1 MTPSFNLIDQPWI
14 PCVDATGNTVHL
26 GVLDTLSRA
35 HEFKEIRDE
44 SPLVTVTL
52 HRMLLAVLH
61 RAFDGPK
68 KPADWAKLWNDG
80 NGSFD
85 GSRLEAYL
93 RRKDIH
99 PRFDLFH
106 PTHPFYQTGALPLG
120 EPDKKNGGRPKFV
133 KPIWQMAHELAYSD
147 PKHLFA
153 HFHDGDWETRPA
165 AEAARWLVA
174 FQAFAL
180 GGLITTEEGKKAQD
194 GSADAGQLVKSAV
207 VLARGETL
215 FQTLMLNLVHYSV
228 DDEMPFAFKPREE
241 RPAWEATEPVQPADR
256 PFRGYLD
263 LLTWQSRRVK
273 LVPDVNAEGELLG
286 VSGVVAMKG
295 WQLPGFD
302 RRDRETMVG
311 FVKSEKP
318 QAGQD
323 PWPPLGFKAG
333 KELWRD
339 CHALFQT
346 RTESSARPQVLSW
359 VDDLRTAGYLNWSQV
374 LLDVHGL
381 SADRAKIFYWRH
393 ESLPL
398 PLDYLRNPELVQ
410 DLRRSVSLA
419 ESVVTDAL
427 RKAVWI
433 TAAGRLAGDSGMNP
447 DTDRVRALVDSF
459 APERLYWSRL
469 ERPYRELLVAL
480 AAAQDRP
487 ALIRAWF
494 LDTLKPA
501 AVEAFDDTIGRID
514 SGRDLKAVTAGRG
527 VLFGLLKKLEP
538 EDTSSDS
545 ATPEVPL
552 EQPVMG

>member
-1 MTPSFNLIDQPWI
+1 MTLSFNLVEQPWI

-26 GVLDTLSRA
+26 GVFDTLSRA

-68 KPADWAKLWNDG
+68 KPTDWAKLWNGG

-85 GSRLEAYL
+85 STKLQAYL

-228 DDEMPFAFKPREE
+228 DDEEPFAFKPREE

-256 PFRGYLD
+256 PYRGYLD

-311 FVKSEKP
+311 FIKSERP

-339 CHALFQT
+339 SDALLQSVKDVS
-346 RTESSARPQVLSW
+346 ERPKSLGW
-359 VDDLRTAGYLNWSQV
+359 LDDLRASGQLKRETV
-374 LLDVHGL
+374 FLDTCGV

-393 ESLPL
+393 ESFTLPL
-398 PLDYLRNPELVQ
+398 AYLRDIELVQ
-410 DLRRSVSLA
+410 SLRMCLKKTEEVQD
-419 ESVVTDAL
+419 EAL
-427 RKAVWI
+427 
-433 TAAGRLAGDSGMNP
+433 DSASWRACKELRFP
-447 DTDRVRALVDSF
+447 SKSDSELSRRDRDTISEQQRIF

-480 AAAQDRP
+480 AASQDRP

-501 AVEAFDDTIGRID
+501 AVEAFDNTIGRID
-514 SGRDLKAVTAGRG
+514 SGRDLRAVTEGR
-527 VLFGLLKKLEP
+527 VELYRKLKDIERKNHFSEP
-538 EDTSSDS
+538 VQKVG
-545 ATPEVPL
+545 AR
-552 EQPVMG
+552 